1 MRKIAL
7 LVMVLA
13 IVISNFISI
22 EAYAQ
27 TINRT
32 ITGTVVS
39 ADDAKTLQGAT
50 VTVKKTGKATVT
62 DANGHFSV
70 EAADDDVLMVSFT
83 GYNAKEILVA
93 KQSDISV
100 QLSASSKG
108 LEEVVVIGYGTQ
120 KKSSVTGAVSK
131 ISAEGL
137 NQTPV
142 TRADLALQGKLAGV
156 QIQTVDASAGVAPRI
171 QIRGVAS
178 INAGTGPLIV
188 VDGYPV
194 PTDLSAVNMNEVQ
207 SIEVLK
213 DAASAAIYGSRGANG
228 VILITT
234 KSGSSGKTKV
244 GVNAYTGLSS
254 VYHRINFPSP
264 NDWAAH
270 VAAENN
276 GVVSPQILAAQQFNT
291 YTDPQ
296 DVIFQQ
302 GNAQNL
308 DVSARG
314 GSGNGTRFFV
324 AASVQKTKGVMVTN
338 KYDRYSLRSNLDFK
352 ISPKIEAGIDLNP
365 SYSIRQDVAVPI
377 YESLRTIASFAPLY
391 HNDSTSKYTGKP
403 VGSIVQPRDFD
414 PNKNPVYKSFG
425 LPSLSPTSDNNGLAQ
440 LLGESNINYQ
450 FRVISSAYL
459 KFNITKDL
467 SFKTSFG
474 GFMDQQEYEIFRQS
488 TAKKDLILDGPAAS
502 IASTFGQ
509 NTKRV
514 TYDLLNENIFNY
526 KKQVGKSDFNAI
538 AGFTAQSTLYKYSDI
553 QAGGF
558 LTDIITTLN
567 AGTISS
573 ATTSKEKNTLESYL
587 FRLNYSYDD
596 KYLLSVASR
605 WDGSSRFGAN
615 NKWGFFPA
623 FSAGWIISREKFME
637 NSKFFNSLKIRG
649 SYGATGNNNIGNYT
663 SLANASPTGAIL
675 GGNITQGY
683 DVTSYGNPNLTWERT
698 FSSNIGFDAGILNN
712 RVQLTMDYYNSVTDK
727 LLLFL
732 PIPNITGYGGYW
744 TNQGKVSNKGLE
756 YELTVRPIVSKD
768 FSWTITTVGATLKN
782 TLKDFGGV
790 PQIISGGDPKRQN
803 YFLAQV
809 GSPLVQ
815 FYGYQVDSVVS
826 IKGSAYYPLGVAA
839 ERVFAKDQNKDGI
852 IDNNDLVPLGSPFP
866 KFTWGLT
873 NEFRYKN
880 FDLSFVLQ
888 GSSGA
893 KVLNIDP
900 DYYENEFSAVGSNAY
915 LAYSPAL
922 QAKTVFKSLTTYDV
936 QSASFMALRSL
947 NIGYKF
953 SSAFLKKAGLSN
965 LRCYLTSNNLWYKI
979 PKGYTSYNPEG
990 ISTQI
995 NGINA
1000 TSLQYGYQR
1009 GAAPITRTIAFGINA
1024 EF

>member
-1 MRKIAL
+1 MKTAIACI
-7 LVMVLA
+7 MMFA
-13 IVISNFISI
+13 TCWIIFPTI
-22 EAYAQ
+22 ARAQ
-27 TINRT
+27 EKT
-32 ITGTVVS
+32 ITGTVTA
-39 ADDAKTLQGAT
+39 ADDGKMLQGAT
-50 VTVKKTGKATVT
+50 VLVKGKNKLATT
-62 DANGHFSV
+62 DASGRFKIDAK
-70 EAADDDVLMVSFT
+70 EKDVLLISYVGFA
-83 GYNAKEILVA
+83 NQEITVGVE
-93 KQSDISV
+93 SDYSIILKPDV
-100 QLSASSKG
+100 KVG
-108 LEEVVVIGYGTQ
+108 DEIVVIGYGSV

-137 NQTPV
+137 NQIPV
-142 TRADLALQGKLAGV
+142 TRADLALQGKFAGV

-188 VDGYPV
+188 IDGYPV

-234 KSGSSGKTKV
+234 KSGTSGKTKIS
-244 GVNAYTGLSS
+244 VNAYTGVSN

-264 NDWAAH
+264 KDWAAQA
-270 VAAENN
+270 AAENN
-276 GVVSPQILAAQQFNT
+276 GVLSPEILAAMKFNT

-296 DVIFQQ
+296 SVIFQQ

-314 GSGNGTRFFV
+314 GSATGTRFFV
-324 AASVQKTKGVMVTN
+324 AASVQKTKGVIVTN

-365 SYSIRQDVAVPI
+365 SYSIRRDVAVPI
-377 YESLRTIASFAPLY
+377 YEALRTIASFAPLY
-391 HNDSTSKYTGKP
+391 HNDTTSKYTGKP

-414 PNKNPVYKSFG
+414 PSKNPVYKTFG
-425 LPSLSPTSDNNGLAQ
+425 LPNLSVSSDNNGLSQ
-440 LLGESNINYQ
+440 LQGESDINYQ
-450 FRVISSAYL
+450 FRVISNAYI
-459 KFNITKDL
+459 KFNITKNF

-474 GFMDQQEYEIFRQS
+474 GFMDQQEYETFRQS
-488 TAKKDLILDGPAAS
+488 TAKKDLILDGAASS

-509 NTKRV
+509 NTKRI
-514 TYDLLNENIFNY
+514 TYDLLNENVVNY
-526 KKQVGKSDFNAI
+526 KKQIGKSNFDAVG
-538 AGFTAQSTLYKYSDI
+538 GFTSQSTLYKYSDI

-558 LTDIITTLN
+558 LTDIIKTLN

-573 ATTSKEKNTLESYL
+573 ATSSNEKNTLESYL
-587 FRLNYSYDD
+587 VRLNYAYND

-605 WDGSSRFGAN
+605 WDGSSRFGGN
-615 NKWGFFPA
+615 HKWGYFPA
-623 FSAGWIISREKFME
+623 FSAGWIVSKEKFME
-637 NSKFFNSLKIRG
+637 NNKIFNSLKIRG

-663 SLANASPTGAIL
+663 SLANASPIGAIIS
-675 GGNITQGY
+675 GNITQGY
-683 DVTSYGNPNLTWERT
+683 DVTSYANPNLTWERT

-712 RVQLTMDYYNSVTDK
+712 RVQLTMDYYNAVTDK
-727 LLLFL
+727 LLLYL
-732 PIPNITGYGGYW
+732 PIPTITGYSGYW

-756 YELTVRPIVSKD
+756 YELTVRPIVKKD
-768 FSWTITTVGATLKN
+768 FSWTVTTVGATLKN
-782 TLKDFGGV
+782 TLKNFGGV
-790 PQIISGGDPKRQN
+790 QQIISNGDPKRPN

-809 GSPLVQ
+809 NSPLVQ

-826 IKGSAYYPLGVAA
+826 IRGSSYYPLGVAA
-839 ERVFAKDQNKDGI
+839 ERVFAKDINNDGK
-852 IDNNDLVPLGSPFP
+852 IDNNDLVALGTPFP

-873 NEFRYKN
+873 NEIRYKQ

-888 GSSGA
+888 GSVGA

-900 DYYENEFSAVGSNAY
+900 DYYENEFSAAGSNAY
-915 LAYSPAL
+915 LAYSPDL
-922 QAKTVFKSLTTYDV
+922 KAKTVFKSLSTYDV
-936 QSASFMALRSL
+936 QSASFVALRSL
-947 NIGYKF
+947 NIGYTVGG
-953 SSAFLKKAGLSN
+953 SFLKKTAMSN
-965 LRCYLTSNNLWYKI
+965 LRFYLTSNNLWYKI
-979 PKGYTSYNPEG
+979 PKDYTSYNPEG

-1009 GAAPITRTIAFGINA
+1009 GAAPITRTIAFGISA